1 MIRSLC
7 KCGQVNASE
16 MDVDWIKSG
25 SVPFTCTKCGNVYV
39 VKVTVD
45 SEDITV
51 EEFDECEKDECDKL
65 THPINSEITIENQG
79 HELHNKC
86 GTIVDKDYVHYRIRF
101 EDGKMI
107 WVPSHWVVLKKTI

>member
-1 MIRSLC
+1 
-7 KCGQVNASE
+7 

-25 SVPFTCTKCGNVYV
+25 SMPVTCDGCGNVYV

-45 SEDITV
+45 SEDKSIGESDDD
-51 EEFDECEKDECDKL
+51 EEEKDECDKL
-65 THPINSEITIENQG
+65 THPINSEIMIENQG
-79 HELHNKC
+79 HELHNRC